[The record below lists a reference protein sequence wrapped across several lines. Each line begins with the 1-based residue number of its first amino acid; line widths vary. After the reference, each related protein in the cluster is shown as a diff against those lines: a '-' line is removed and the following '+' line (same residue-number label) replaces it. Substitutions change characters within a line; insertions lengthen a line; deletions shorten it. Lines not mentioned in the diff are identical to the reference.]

1 MGHRRYGGR
10 LETRLHWGKLGR
22 TEIDNPMWT
31 LLVSAFVFILYVT
44 AILFAI
50 RAAQTARTPQ
60 GAVGWVVLLISAP
73 VFGVPLYLFLGH
85 HRFRGYRIARKQ
97 SETVVEGIKT
107 FADFSK
113 PDPDTMQVNPRPF
126 EALAHLPVSRGN
138 GAELLIDGQATFD
151 SIFEAIDAAQNY
163 VLIQFYIVRDDALG
177 QQLQAKLIEAA
188 ERGVS
193 VRFMT
198 DAVGSY
204 GLPTAYLDK
213 LRSAGVE
220 IANPRDRRGPQN
232 RFQLNYRNHRKTVII
247 DGETGFIG
255 GHNVGDEYLGQ
266 DPHFGHWRDTHIKMF
281 GHIVRQ
287 LQLIFCEDW
296 HWAHEEDLIDQ
307 LDWAGTEAEQDMNAL
322 LVATGPGD
330 DTETGA
336 MMFFAAIAAAKERIW
351 IASPY
356 FVPDIDIMTALQHAS
371 LRGVDVRILVPD
383 VIDHRLPWL
392 AAFAYFDEI
401 RECGARVFRYTNGFM
416 HQKAFVVDDTLAAV
430 GTTNLD
436 NRSFRLNF
444 EAMALFFDERAAQAV
459 DDMLKADFKNCY
471 ELERN
476 LPEQPAFIR
485 FGSPL
490 ARLFAPIL

>member
-1 MGHRRYGGR
+1 
-10 LETRLHWGKLGR
+10 
-22 TEIDNPMWT
+22 MWT
-31 LLVSAFVFILYVT
+31 LLVSLFLFVLYCV
-44 AILFAI
+44 AVVFAI

-60 GAVGWVVLLISAP
+60 GAVGWVVFLLSAP
-73 VFGVPLYLFLGH
+73 MFGVPTYLFLGH
-85 HRFRGYRIARKQ
+85 HRFRGYRIARQ
-97 SETVVEGIKT
+97 ESERVVEGIKT

-113 PDPDTMQVNPRPF
+113 PDPETMRINPRPF

-138 GAELLIDGQATFD
+138 GAELLIDGEATFD
-151 SIFEAIDAAQNY
+151 AILDAIDAAKNY

-177 QQLQAKLIEAA
+177 RKVQDKLIAA
-188 ERGVS
+188 VKRGVH

-204 GLPTAYLDK
+204 GLPSSYLET
-213 LRSAGVE
+213 LRNAGVDV
-220 IANPRDRRGPQN
+220 ADPREQRGPN
-232 RFQLNYRNHRKTVII
+232 FRFQLNYRNHRKTVIV

-255 GHNVGDEYLGQ
+255 GHNIGVEYLGQ
-266 DPHFGHWRDTHIKMF
+266 SPRFGRWRDTHLKMT
-281 GHIVRQ
+281 GHVVRQ
-287 LQLIFCEDW
+287 LQLIFTEDW
-296 HWAHEEDLIDQ
+296 HWARGEDLIDQ
-307 LDWAGTEAEQDMNAL
+307 LDWAGTESPQDMNAL

-336 MMFFAAIAAAKERIW
+336 MMYFAAIAEAKERLW

-356 FVPDIDIMTALQHAS
+356 FVPDIDIMTALQHAA

-383 VIDHRLPWL
+383 AIDHRLPWL

-401 RECGARVFRYTNGFM
+401 RDCGARVFRYTDGFM

-444 EAMALFFDERAAQAV
+444 EAMALFFDPRAARAV
-459 DDMLKADFKNCY
+459 AAMLETDFESSF
-471 ELERN
+471 ELTRT
-476 LPEQPAFIR
+476 LPQQNTQIR
-485 FGSPL
+485 FGAPL

>member
-1 MGHRRYGGR
+1 
-10 LETRLHWGKLGR
+10 
-22 TEIDNPMWT
+22 MWT
-31 LLVSAFVFILYVT
+31 LLVSVF
-44 AILFAI
+44 LFLLACVAVVFSV

-60 GAVGWVVLLISAP
+60 GAVGWVVFLLSAP
-73 VFGVPLYLFLGH
+73 MLGVPLYLFLGH
-85 HRFRGYRIARKQ
+85 HRFRGYRVARQ
-97 SETVVEGIKT
+97 ESERVVEGIKT
-107 FADFSK
+107 FADFSQ
-113 PDPDTMQVNPRPF
+113 PDPDSMRINPRPF

-138 GAELLIDGQATFD
+138 GAELLIDGEATFKA
-151 SIFEAIDAAQNY
+151 IFEAIDAARNY
-163 VLIQFYIVRDDALG
+163 ILIQFYIVRDDALG
-177 QQLQAKLIEAA
+177 QDLQQKLIAA
-188 ERGVS
+188 VGRGVH

-204 GLPTAYLDK
+204 GLPSAYLEK
-213 LRSAGVE
+213 LRNAGVDV
-220 IANPRDRRGPQN
+220 ADPRQQRGPN
-232 RFQLNYRNHRKTVII
+232 FRFQLNYRNHRKTVII

-255 GHNVGDEYLGQ
+255 GHNVGVEYLGQ
-266 DPHFGHWRDTHIKMF
+266 SPHFGHWRDTHLKMT

-287 LQLIFCEDW
+287 LQLIFTEDW
-296 HWAHEEDLIDQ
+296 HWARNEDLIDK
-307 LDWAGTEAEQDMNAL
+307 LDWAGSESEQNMNAL

-336 MMFFAAIAAAKERIW
+336 MMYFSAIAEAKERLW

-356 FVPDIDIMTALQHAS
+356 FVPDIDIMTALQHAA

-383 VIDHRLPWL
+383 IIDHRLPWL

-401 RECGARVFRYTNGFM
+401 RDCGARVFRYTDGFM

-444 EAMALFFDERAAQAV
+444 EAMALFFDSRAAEAAAN
-459 DDMLKADFKNCY
+459 MLLTDFENSY
-471 ELERN
+471 ELTRS
-476 LPEQPAFIR
+476 LSQQPFHIR

-490 ARLFAPIL
+490 ARLAAPIL

>member
-1 MGHRRYGGR
+1 
-10 LETRLHWGKLGR
+10 
-22 TEIDNPMWT
+22 MWT
-31 LLVSAFVFILYVT
+31 LFVSFFVF
-44 AILFAI
+44 ALFCVAVVFSV

-60 GAVGWVVLLISAP
+60 GAVGWVVFLLSAP
-73 VFGVPLYLFLGH
+73 IFAVPLYLFLGH
-85 HRFRGYRIARKQ
+85 HRFRDYRIARQ
-97 SETVVEGIKT
+97 ESERVVEGIKT

-113 PDPDTMQVNPRPF
+113 PDLETMRINPRPF

-138 GAELLIDGQATFD
+138 GAELLIDGEATFD
-151 SIFEAIDAAQNY
+151 AILEAIDKARTY
-163 VLIQFYIVRDDALG
+163 VLVQFYIVRDDALG
-177 QQLQAKLIEAA
+177 RRVRDHLIAA
-188 ERGVS
+188 ARRGVH

-204 GLPTAYLDK
+204 GLSTSYLDT
-213 LRSAGVE
+213 LRDGGVDV
-220 IANPRDRRGPQN
+220 ADPRKQRGPN
-232 RFQLNYRNHRKTVII
+232 FRFQLNYRNHRKTVII

-255 GHNVGDEYLGQ
+255 GHNIGVEYLGQ
-266 DPHFGHWRDTHIKMF
+266 SPKFGRWRDTHIRMS

-287 LQLIFCEDW
+287 LQLIFTEDW
-296 HWAHEEDLIDQ
+296 HWARDEDLIDE
-307 LDWAGTEAEQDMNAL
+307 LDWAGSESDQDMNAL

-330 DTETGA
+330 ETETGA
-336 MMFFAAIAAAKERIW
+336 MMFFAAIAEAKDRLW

-356 FVPDIDIMTALQHAS
+356 FLPDIDIMTALQHAA

-401 RECGARVFRYTNGFM
+401 RDCGAQVFRYTDGFM

-444 EAMALFFDERAAQAV
+444 EAMALFFDPRAANAV
-459 DDMLKADFKNCY
+459 AQMFETDFESSY
-471 ELERN
+471 ELTHN
-476 LPEQPAFIR
+476 LPQQPIHIR
-485 FGSPL
+485 FGAPL

>member
-1 MGHRRYGGR
+1 
-10 LETRLHWGKLGR
+10 
-22 TEIDNPMWT
+22 MWA
-31 LLVSAFVFILYVT
+31 LLVSLFLFGLYCTAGVFAV
-44 AILFAI
+44 

-60 GAVGWVVLLISAP
+60 GAVGWVVFLLTAP
-73 VFGVPLYLFLGH
+73 VLGVPAYLFLGH
-85 HRFRGYRIARKQ
+85 HRFRGYRIARQQ
-97 SETVVEGIKT
+97 SERVVEGIKT
-107 FADFSK
+107 FADFSR
-113 PDPDTMQVNPRPF
+113 PDPDKMQINPRPF

-151 SIFEAIDAAQNY
+151 AIFQAIDEAKSY
-163 VLIQFYIVRDDALG
+163 ILIQFYIVRDDALG
-177 QQLQAKLIEAA
+177 QQLQAKLIAAA
-188 ERGVS
+188 ERGVH

-204 GLPTAYLDK
+204 GLPASYLQAM
-213 LRSAGVE
+213 RAAG
-220 IANPRDRRGPQN
+220 IDLADPRDQRGPN
-232 RFQLNYRNHRKTVII
+232 FRFQLNYRNHRKTVII

-255 GHNVGDEYLGQ
+255 GHNVGVEYLGQ
-266 DPHFGHWRDTHIKMF
+266 SKRFGRWRDTHIRMT

-287 LQLIFCEDW
+287 LQLIFVEDW
-296 HWAHEEDLIDQ
+296 HWARNEDLIDQ
-307 LDWAGTEAEQDMNAL
+307 LDWAGSESGQDMNAL

-336 MMFFAAIAAAKERIW
+336 MLFFSAIAEAKQRIW

-356 FVPDIDIMTALQHAS
+356 FVPDIDIMTALQHAA
-371 LRGVDVRILVPD
+371 LRGVDVRILLPD

-401 RECGARVFRYTNGFM
+401 RDCGVRVLRYTDGFM
-416 HQKAFVVDDTLAAV
+416 HQKAIVVDDTLAAV

-444 EAMALFFDERAAQAV
+444 EAMALFFDARAAGAV
-459 DDMLKADFKNCY
+459 ARMLESDFESSY
-471 ELERN
+471 ELTRY
-476 LPEQPAFIR
+476 LHQQPAHIR
-485 FGSPL
+485 YGAPL

>member
-1 MGHRRYGGR
+1 
-10 LETRLHWGKLGR
+10 
-22 TEIDNPMWT
+22 MWT
-31 LLVSAFVFILYVT
+31 LLVSLTVFAMYCV
-44 AILFAI
+44 AGVFAV

-60 GAVGWVVLLISAP
+60 GAVGWVVFLLTAP
-73 VFGVPLYLFLGH
+73 FLGVPLYLFLGH
-85 HRFRGYRIARKQ
+85 HRFRGYRIARRE
-97 SETVVEGIKT
+97 SERVVEGIKS

-113 PDPDTMQVNPRPF
+113 PDPATLRINPRPF

-138 GAELLIDGQATFD
+138 GAELLVDGEATFKA
-151 SIFEAIDAAQNY
+151 IFEAIDTAKNY
-163 VLIQFYIVRDDALG
+163 ILIQFYIIRDDALG
-177 QQLQAKLIEAA
+177 RDLRDRLIDAVN
-188 ERGVS
+188 RGVH

-204 GLPTAYLDK
+204 GLSSSYLEG
-213 LRSAGVE
+213 LRAGGIDV
-220 IANPRDRRGPQN
+220 ADPREQRGPN
-232 RFQLNYRNHRKTVII
+232 FRFQLNYRNHRKTVIV

-255 GHNVGDEYLGQ
+255 GHNVGVEYLGQ
-266 DPHFGHWRDTHIKMF
+266 NPKFGRWRDTHLKMT

-287 LQLIFCEDW
+287 LQLIFIEDW
-296 HWAHEEDLIDQ
+296 HWARNEDLIDQ
-307 LDWAGTEAEQDMNAL
+307 LDWAGSESEQDMNAL

-336 MMFFAAIAAAKERIW
+336 MMFFAAIAEAKERLW

-356 FVPDIDIMTALQHAS
+356 FVPDIDIMTALQHAA
-371 LRGVDVRILVPD
+371 LRGVDVRILVPE

-401 RECGARVFRYTNGFM
+401 RNCGARVFRYTDGFM
-416 HQKAFVVDDTLAAV
+416 HQKVILVDDTLAAV

-444 EAMALFFDERAAQAV
+444 EAMALFFDSRAAQATH
-459 DDMLKADFKNCY
+459 DMLKTDFEASY
-471 ELERN
+471 ELTRS
-476 LPEQPAFIR
+476 LQQQPAHIR
-485 FGSPL
+485 FGAPI

>member
-1 MGHRRYGGR
+1 
-10 LETRLHWGKLGR
+10 
-22 TEIDNPMWT
+22 MWT
-31 LLVSAFVFILYVT
+31 LLVSALVFALYVL
-44 AILFAI
+44 AAVFAI

-60 GAVGWVVLLISAP
+60 GAVGWVVFLISAP

-85 HRFRGYRIARKQ
+85 HRFRGYRIARKH
-97 SETVVEGIKT
+97 SESVVEGIKT
-107 FADFSK
+107 FADFSR
-113 PDPDTMQVNPRPF
+113 PDPATMRINPRPF

-138 GAELLIDGQATFD
+138 GAALLVDGQATFD
-151 SIFEAIDAAQNY
+151 AIFEAIDAAQNY
-163 VLIQFYIVRDDALG
+163 ILIQFYIVRDDALG
-177 QQLQAKLIEAA
+177 QRLQSKLIDAA
-188 ERGVS
+188 QRGVS

-204 GLPTAYLDK
+204 GLPTAYLDT
-213 LRSAGVE
+213 LREAGVE
-220 IANPRDRRGPQN
+220 IANPRDRRGPQH

-255 GHNVGDEYLGQ
+255 GHNVGVEYLGQ
-266 DPHFGHWRDTHIKMF
+266 DSYFGHWRDTHIKMS

-287 LQLIFCEDW
+287 LQLIFTEDW
-296 HWAHEEDLIDQ
+296 HWAHEEDLIDD
-307 LDWAGTEAEQDMNAL
+307 LDWAGSESDQDMNAL

-330 DTETGA
+330 ETETGS
-336 MMFFAAIAAAKERIW
+336 MMFFAAITEAKERLW

-356 FVPDIDIMTALQHAS
+356 FVPDIDIMTALQHAA
-371 LRGVDVRILVPD
+371 LRGVDVRILVPE
-383 VIDHRLPWL
+383 VMDHRLPWL
-392 AAFAYFDEI
+392 AAFAYFDEV
-401 RECGARVFRYTNGFM
+401 RDCGARVFRYTNGFM

-444 EAMALFFDERAAQAV
+444 EAMALFFDSRAANAV
-459 DDMLKADFKNCY
+459 AQMLEADFEQSY
-471 ELERN
+471 ELDRD
-476 LPEQPAFIR
+476 LSEQRLYIR

>member
-1 MGHRRYGGR
+1 
-10 LETRLHWGKLGR
+10 
-22 TEIDNPMWT
+22 MWT
-31 LLVSAFVFILYVT
+31 LLVSVAVFCLYVT
-44 AILFAI
+44 AAIFAL

-60 GAVGWVVLLISAP
+60 GAVGWVVFLISAP

-97 SETVVEGIKT
+97 SESVVEGIKT

-113 PDPDTMQVNPRPF
+113 PDPKTMNINPKPF

-138 GAELLIDGQATFD
+138 GAQLLVDGQATFD
-151 SIFEAIDAAQNY
+151 AIFEAIDAARSY

-177 QQLQAKLIEAA
+177 QRLQARLIAAA

-198 DAVGSY
+198 DSVGSY
-204 GLPTAYLDK
+204 SLPTAYLDK
-213 LRSAGVE
+213 LREAGVE
-220 IANPRDRRGPQN
+220 IANPRDRRGPQH

-247 DGETGFIG
+247 DGEIGFIG
-255 GHNVGDEYLGQ
+255 GHNVGVEYLGR
-266 DPHFGHWRDTHIKMF
+266 DKHFGHWRDTHIRMT

-287 LQLIFCEDW
+287 LQLIFTEDW
-296 HWAHEEDLIDQ
+296 HWAHEEDLIDE
-307 LDWAGTEAEQDMNAL
+307 LVWAGPESDQDMNAL

-330 DTETGA
+330 ETETGA
-336 MMFFAAIAAAKERIW
+336 MMFFAAIAEAKTRLW

-356 FVPDIDIMTALQHAS
+356 FVPDIDVMTALQHAA
-371 LRGVDVRILVPD
+371 LRGVDVRILVPE

-392 AAFAYFDEI
+392 AAFAYFDEV
-401 RECGARVFRYTNGFM
+401 RDCGARVFRYTDGFM
-416 HQKAFVVDDTLAAV
+416 HQKVFVVDDTLAAV

-444 EAMALFFDERAAQAV
+444 EAMALFFDSRAAEAV
-459 DDMLKADFKNCY
+459 AEMLKNDFDNSY

-476 LPEQPAFIR
+476 LPDQRGYIR